1 MTDVYSTSIIRNI
14 YRKPSYNSEV
24 TSQIIYGEKFKILS
38 KKKSWVKIKTSYD
51 NYVGF
56 IKNNNFKK
64 KFKPTKKVYKL
75 KAKIYKKVKKKFLP
89 TNQFLYF
96 ASGISLI
103 SKNKAFIQFE
113 DNKWLRNKDLRE
125 ITHFEKNYKK
135 ILRLFLNSKYKWGG
149 KTADGIDCSALI
161 QIYYYYNRTFFPR
174 DTKDQVKYC
183 KKKISKNLSEGD
195 IVFWKGHVAIC
206 INTNDLIHAYGPKK
220 KVIIMPIKF
229 TIAHIKKTANLNVKK
244 ISNIKKY

>member
-1 MTDVYSTSIIRNI
+1 MRYNFLNTSVSNL
-14 YRKPSYNSEV
+14 YTKPSSKAEV
-24 TSQIIYGEKFKILS
+24 SSQIIYGEKFKILS

-64 KFKPTKKVYKL
+64 KFKPTKKVYNL

-174 DTKDQVKYC
+174 DSKDQVKYC
-183 KKKISKNLSEGD
+183 KKKISKNFSKGD
-195 IVFWKGHVAIC
+195 IVFWKGHVGMC
-206 INTNDLIHAYGPKK
+206 LNKHQFIHAYGPRK
-220 KVIIMPIKF
+220 KVVIMPTKF
-229 TIAHIKKTANLNVKK
+229 TIMLIDKTASLNIIK
-244 ISNIKKY
+244 ISNIKNY

>member
-1 MTDVYSTSIIRNI
+1 MKYNYLNTSISNL
-14 YRKPSYNSEV
+14 YTKPSSKAEV
-24 TSQIIYGEKFKILS
+24 SSQMIYGEKFRILS
-38 KKKSWVKIKTSYD
+38 KQKSWLKIKTSYD

-56 IKNNNFKK
+56 IKNDNFKK
-64 KFKPTKKVYKL
+64 KFKPVKKVYKL

-96 ASGISLI
+96 ASGINVI
-103 SKNKAFIQFE
+103 SKDKAFVQFE

-135 ILRLFLNSKYKWGG
+135 ILKLFLNSKYKWGG

-174 DTKDQVKYC
+174 DSKDQAKYC

-195 IVFWKGHVAIC
+195 IIFWKGHVGMC
-206 INTNDLIHAYGPKK
+206 LNKDQFIHAYGPRK
-220 KVIIMPIKF
+220 KVVIMPTKF
-229 TIAHIKKTANLNVKK
+229 TIMMINKTASLNIIK

>member
-1 MTDVYSTSIIRNI
+1 MRYNFLNTSISNL
-14 YRKPSYNSEV
+14 YTKPSSKAEV
-24 TSQIIYGEKFKILS
+24 SSQIIYGEKFKILS

-56 IKNNNFKK
+56 IKKNNFKK
-64 KFKPTKKVYKL
+64 KFEPTKKVYKL

-96 ASGISLI
+96 ASGISVI
-103 SKNKAFIQFE
+103 SKNKAFVQFE
-113 DNKWLRNKDLRE
+113 DNKWLRNKDLKE

-135 ILRLFLNSKYKWGG
+135 ILKLFLNSKYKWGG
-149 KTADGIDCSALI
+149 KTAEGIDCSALV

-174 DTKDQVKYC
+174 DSKDQAKYC
-183 KKKISKNLSEGD
+183 KKKISKNLSKGD
-195 IVFWKGHVAIC
+195 IIFWKGHVGMC
-206 INTNDLIHAYGPKK
+206 LDKQQFIHAYGPRK
-220 KVIIMPIKF
+220 KVVIMPTKF
-229 TIAHIKKTANLNVKK
+229 TVMLIDKTAGLKIIK

>member
-1 MTDVYSTSIIRNI
+1 MKYNFLNTSISNL
-14 YRKPSYNSEV
+14 YTKPSSKAEV
-24 TSQIIYGEKFKILS
+24 SSQIIYGEKFRILS
-38 KKKSWVKIKTSYD
+38 KQKSWLKIKTSYD

-64 KFKPTKKVYKL
+64 KFKPVKKVCKL
-75 KAKIYKKVKKKFLP
+75 KAKIYKKVKKNFLP
-89 TNQFLYF
+89 TNHFLYF
-96 ASGISLI
+96 ASGITVI
-103 SKNKAFIQFE
+103 SKNKAFVQFE

-161 QIYYYYNRTFFPR
+161 QIYYYYNRIFFPR
-174 DTKDQVKYC
+174 DSKDQAKYC

-195 IVFWKGHVAIC
+195 IIFWKGHVGMC
-206 INTNDLIHAYGPKK
+206 LNKHQFIHAYGPRK
-220 KVIIMPIKF
+220 KVVIMPTKF
-229 TIAHIKKTANLNVKK
+229 TIMLIDKTAKLNIIK

>member
-1 MTDVYSTSIIRNI
+1 MKYNFLNTSISNL
-14 YRKPSYNSEV
+14 YAEPSSKSEV
-24 TSQIIYGEKFKILS
+24 NSQIIYGEKFKILS

-64 KFKPTKKVYKL
+64 KFKPAKKVYKL
-75 KAKIYKKVKKKFLP
+75 KARIYKKVKKKFLP

-96 ASGISLI
+96 ASGISVI
-103 SKNKAFIQFE
+103 GKNKNFIQFE

-135 ILRLFLNSKYKWGG
+135 ILKLFLNSKYKWGG
-149 KTADGIDCSALI
+149 KTAEGIDCSALV

-174 DTKDQVKYC
+174 DSKDQAKYC
-183 KKKISKNLSEGD
+183 KKK
-195 IVFWKGHVAIC
+195 
-206 INTNDLIHAYGPKK
+206 
-220 KVIIMPIKF
+220 
-229 TIAHIKKTANLNVKK
+229 
-244 ISNIKKY
+244 

>member
-1 MTDVYSTSIIRNI
+1 MES
-14 YRKPSYNSEV
+14 
-24 TSQIIYGEKFKILS
+24 S
-38 KKKSWVKIKTSYD
+38 KKKIYIFGCTMWDI
-51 NYVGF
+51 VGKPAERISSGKDCPGIITERPGGVAF
-56 IKNNNFKK
+56 NVATGLSKNLNAQGFELNL
-64 KFKPTKKVYKL
+64 VSV
-75 KAKIYKKVKKKFLP
+75 I
-89 TNQFLYF
+89 
-96 ASGISLI
+96 G
-103 SKNKAFIQFE
+103 KNKAFIQFE

-149 KTADGIDCSALI
+149 KSADGIDCSALI

-195 IVFWKGHVAIC
+195 IVFWKGHVGMC
-206 INTNDLIHAYGPKK
+206 LNKHQFIHAYGPRK
-220 KVIIMPIKF
+220 KVVIMPTKF
-229 TIAHIKKTANLNVKK
+229 TIMLIDKTANLHIIK

>member
-1 MTDVYSTSIIRNI
+1 MRYNFLNTSISNL
-14 YRKPSYNSEV
+14 YAEPSSKAEIN
-24 TSQIIYGEKFKILS
+24 SQIIYGEKFKILS

-75 KAKIYKKVKKKFLP
+75 KARIYKKVKKKFLP

-96 ASGISLI
+96 ASGISVI
-103 SKNKAFIQFE
+103 SKNKIFIQFE

-149 KTADGIDCSALI
+149 KSFDGIDCSALL
-161 QIYYYYNRTFFPR
+161 QIFYKFNNKFFPR
-174 DTKDQVKYC
+174 DTVDQVK
-183 KKKISKNLSEGD
+183 
-195 IVFWKGHVAIC
+195 
-206 INTNDLIHAYGPKK
+206 
-220 KVIIMPIKF
+220 
-229 TIAHIKKTANLNVKK
+229 IKKGVVKK
-244 ISNIKKY
+244 NVLKK

>member
-1 MTDVYSTSIIRNI
+1 MKYNYLNTSISNL
-14 YRKPSYNSEV
+14 YTKPSSKAEV
-24 TSQIIYGEKFKILS
+24 SSQMIYGEKFRILS
-38 KKKSWVKIKTSYD
+38 KQKSWLKIKTSYD

-56 IKNNNFKK
+56 IKNDNFKK
-64 KFKPTKKVYKL
+64 KFKPVKKVYKL
-75 KAKIYKKVKKKFLP
+75 KAKIYKKVKKKFLT

-96 ASGISLI
+96 ASGINVI
-103 SKNKAFIQFE
+103 SKDKAFVQFE

-135 ILRLFLNSKYKWGG
+135 ILKLFLNSKYKWGG

-174 DTKDQVKYC
+174 DSKDQAKYC

-195 IVFWKGHVAIC
+195 IIFWKGHVGMC
-206 INTNDLIHAYGPKK
+206 LNKDQFIHAYGPRK
-220 KVIIMPIKF
+220 KVVIMPTKF
-229 TIAHIKKTANLNVKK
+229 TIMLIDKTASLNIIK

>member
-1 MTDVYSTSIIRNI
+1 MRYNFLNTSISNL
-14 YRKPSYNSEV
+14 YTKPSSKAEV
-24 TSQIIYGEKFKILS
+24 SSQLIYGEKFRILS
-38 KKKSWVKIKTSYD
+38 RQKNWLKIKTSYD

-56 IKNNNFKK
+56 IKNDNFKK
-64 KFKPTKKVYKL
+64 KFKPVKKVYKL

-89 TNQFLYF
+89 TNQFLCF
-96 ASGISLI
+96 ASGINVI
-103 SKNKAFIQFE
+103 SKDKAFVQFE

-135 ILRLFLNSKYKWGG
+135 ILKLFLNSKYKWGG

-174 DTKDQVKYC
+174 DSKDQAKYC

-195 IVFWKGHVAIC
+195 IIFWKGHVGMC
-206 INTNDLIHAYGPKK
+206 LNKDQFIHAYGPRK
-220 KVIIMPIKF
+220 KVVIMPTKF
-229 TIAHIKKTANLNVKK
+229 TIMMINKTA
-244 ISNIKKY
+244 S

>member
-1 MTDVYSTSIIRNI
+1 MKYNYLNTSISNL
-14 YRKPSYNSEV
+14 YTKPSSKAEV
-24 TSQIIYGEKFKILS
+24 SSQMIYGEKFRILS
-38 KKKSWVKIKTSYD
+38 RQKNWLKIKTSYD

-56 IKNNNFKK
+56 IKNDNFKK
-64 KFKPTKKVYKL
+64 KFKPVKKVYKL

-89 TNQFLYF
+89 TNQFLCF
-96 ASGISLI
+96 ASGINVI
-103 SKNKAFIQFE
+103 SKDKAFVQFE

-135 ILRLFLNSKYKWGG
+135 ILKLFLNSKYKWGG

-174 DTKDQVKYC
+174 DSKDQAKYC

-195 IVFWKGHVAIC
+195 IIFWKGHVGMC
-206 INTNDLIHAYGPKK
+206 LNKDQFIHAYGPRK
-220 KVIIMPIKF
+220 KVVIMPTKF
-229 TIAHIKKTANLNVKK
+229 TIMMINKTA
-244 ISNIKKY
+244 S